1 MNKMAAEILDGRKIG
16 EKIQRKIKNE
26 VKVMKRKPG
35 LAVILIGEDP
45 ASKIYVKMK
54 EKACKELGFHSE
66 KYELKEN
73 IREDAVI
80 KLIKKLNKNR
90 KIDGILVQVPLP
102 KHFDESRLLN
112 TVLPE
117 KDVDG
122 FSWNSLGKIISN
134 EEEILPATPKGII
147 RLFEEYGIAIEG
159 KNAVIV
165 GRSKIVG
172 RPLAMMLLNRNAT
185 VTVCHTKTKN
195 LEEHTKNADILVAA
209 CGAPK
214 LIKKN
219 MVKKGAVVIDA
230 GTTKTESGL
239 CGDVDFESVKE
250 IAGYVTPVP
259 GGVGPMTIAM
269 LMENTLELARMHDEK
284 NKL

>member
-1 MNKMAAEILDGRKIG
+1 MKAEILDGKKIG
-16 EKIQRKIKNE
+16 EKIRQKIKNE
-26 VKVMKRKPG
+26 VRAMKRKPG
-35 LAVILIGEDP
+35 LAVILVGEDP
-45 ASKIYVKMK
+45 ASKIYVNMK
-54 EKACKELGFHSE
+54 EKACKELDIHSE
-66 KYELKEN
+66 KYELNKNVKE
-73 IREDAVI
+73 DVVI
-80 KLIKKLNKNR
+80 KLIKKLNKKNS
-90 KIDGILVQVPLP
+90 IDGILVQVPLS
-102 KHFDESRLLN
+102 KHLHESKILN
-112 TVLPE
+112 SIIPE

-147 RLFEEYGIAIEG
+147 RLLDEYGIAIEG

-172 RPLAMMLLNRNAT
+172 RPLAIMLLNRNAT
-185 VTVCHTKTKN
+185 VTICHTRTKN

-239 CGDVDFESVKE
+239 YGDVDFVGVKD
-250 IAGYVTPVP
+250 IAGYITPVP